1 MGRYNVQYL
10 VNVYGT
16 WRVVMFMVVILGYK
30 KVNWY
35 VHIKR
40 VELRELKLF
49 ELLWLYPLI
58 DSV

>member
-1 MGRYNVQYL
+1 
-10 VNVYGT
+10 
-16 WRVVMFMVVILGYK
+16 MFMVVILGYK

-35 VHIKR
+35 VRIKR